1 LFSPERT
8 DKTNGTGKKG
18 GQGRVERVQEMGE
31 FFCPQRGIF
40 FGFFDD
46 TVDDALSGSLRCEP
60 C

>member
-1 LFSPERT
+1 MFSPERT

-40 FGFFDD
+40 F
-46 TVDDALSGSLRCEP
+46 
-60 C
+60 